1 MEQGEGPARAS
12 GACVLVALAAVSTG
26 AVFAVS
32 TTAGI
37 LGVWLFG
44 AVLLYRSASR
54 MSGMP
59 ATPPPRG
66 APPSGDVYAGET
78 GEVDRVERGPEGVT
92 CIIHPKRTTVAK
104 PEELTHEDS

>member
-1 MEQGEGPARAS
+1 MDEEEGPARAS
-12 GACVLVALAAVSTG
+12 GACVLVALAVVVAGS
-26 AVFAVS
+26 VFAVS

-37 LGVWLFG
+37 LGAWLFG
-44 AVLLYRSASR
+44 AVLLYRSARR

-78 GEVDRVERGPEGVT
+78 GEVDRVEWGPEGVT
-92 CIIHPKRTTVAK
+92 CIIHPKRVRVTE
-104 PEELTHEDS
+104 PDELTHEDS